1 MDGFESR
8 EVTGNVVGKFVYLR
22 REEREVENAKYIQCN
37 KLRPEETGEMGGKL
51 KGKEEQ
57 RVGDVGIKEEVGS

>member
-1 MDGFESR
+1 MDNFESR

-22 REEREVENAKYIQCN
+22 REEREVENAKYMQC
-37 KLRPEETGEMGGKL
+37 KELRPEETGKIGSKL
-51 KGKEEQ
+51 EGKEEQ